1 MDKVFA
7 IILACVCVS
16 VGYPLSAQSLDGLH
30 GKCGAELKEA
40 VGQMSRVKNHIGS
53 VVGSGS
59 VWEAFRA
66 TDNADGYV
74 LDRFSAQ
81 SSEFPTDAV
90 SAPADKAVCAIA
102 PLEWWAD
109 ETAYGDTLVMDL
121 HNLYPCD
128 IAFVQSRKDYPMG
141 EVVNAQFDNGVALSG
156 MGYISG
162 IDVNLWEPA
171 DEYKGDFARAMMYA
185 ATVYPSNRFAG
196 LGVNFMEDNR
206 YPTLNAYARR
216 LLLAWHYADPV
227 SELERKRNDA
237 VEAIQGNRNLF
248 VDYPVLADY
257 IWGKSSSQPFE
268 EKADKEPL
276 RSTYRLGDSRIDLCH
291 KLVPAD
297 AKWTVNGIAV
307 QADYI
312 VPAQL
317 GVGVHELRFESEGK
331 TGKLK
336 IKIVE

>member
-1 MDKVFA
+1 
-7 IILACVCVS
+7 
-16 VGYPLSAQSLDGLH
+16 
-30 GKCGAELKEA
+30 
-40 VGQMSRVKNHIGS
+40 
-53 VVGSGS
+53 
-59 VWEAFRA
+59 
-66 TDNADGYV
+66 
-74 LDRFSAQ
+74 
-81 SSEFPTDAV
+81 
-90 SAPADKAVCAIA
+90 
-102 PLEWWAD
+102 
-109 ETAYGDTLVMDL
+109 
-121 HNLYPCD
+121 
-128 IAFVQSRKDYPMG
+128 
-141 EVVNAQFDNGVALSG
+141 
-156 MGYISG
+156 
-162 IDVNLWEPA
+162 
-171 DEYKGDFARAMMYA
+171 
-185 ATVYPSNRFAG
+185 
-196 LGVNFMEDNR
+196 MEDNR

-268 EKADKEPL
+268 EKVDKEPL
-276 RSTYRLGDSRIDLCH
+276 RSTYRLGDSRIYLCH

-307 QADYI
+307 QADCI